1 MITINEIKLIDNI
14 IDTYVID
21 ETDEISRLHKKLN
34 LMIKHD
40 EIASECQEKLKE
52 IRKELDSLEVK

>member
-1 MITINEIKLIDNI
+1 MITINEIKLINNI

-21 ETDEISRLHKKLN
+21 ETDEVSRLHKKLN

-40 EIASECQEKLKE
+40 EIAIECKEKLKE
-52 IRKELDSLEVK
+52 IRSELDALEVK